1 MHDRQSQEDG
11 PVRGAGLG
19 RKLADELLAG
29 GNRSIA
35 GIGIGEADK
44 LIPEQ
49 FKDRTT
55 AAGRLGREAG
65 REDECAAQ
73 AQTASRDRNL
83 IGDIRR
89 HERMNR
95 IVRLEQ
101 QAHDTL
107 HDLSRL
113 KYLTSKYDFDEL
125 TELVQLIAKHELE

>member
-19 RKLADELLAG
+19 RKLADALL
-29 GNRSIA
+29 S
-35 GIGIGEADK
+35 ADGRTGSASGFGPGQI
-44 LIPEQ
+44 IPEQ
-49 FKDRTT
+49 FASRAT
-55 AAGRLGREAG
+55 AAARLAREG
-65 REDECAAQ
+65 EYDNQ
-73 AQTASRDRNL
+73 KSGPDKSGDVL
-83 IGDIRR
+83 GDIRR

-125 TELVQLIAKHELE
+125 TELVQLIAKHELV